1 MARFVTIVEVAAP
14 VASTTVPIA
23 SFIPP
28 SSGVAKIRRITM
40 GVRAATP
47 VSQGL
52 TIRVQRQ
59 TARGTVTTTVAPLAL
74 DPNSVPAISP
84 GVDTVWSVNPTLAAN
99 YMDEYS
105 FNTQALVDLPFE
117 FLEEFVVAAGVANG
131 VAFLNVGNSFPASHT
146 LTLKIEH
153 EE

>member
-1 MARFVTIVEVAAP
+1 MSRYTTYVEIAAP
-14 VASTTVPIA
+14 AASTTVPIA

-28 SSGVAKIRRITM
+28 SSGTAKIRRIVM

-52 TIRVQRQ
+52 SIRLQRQ
-59 TARGTVTTTVAPLAL
+59 TARGTVSTTVAPLPI
-74 DPNSVPAISP
+74 DPNSVPAIST
-84 GVDTVWSVNPTLAAN
+84 GIDTAWSVNPTLAALS
-99 YMDEYS
+99 MDEYS
-105 FNTQALVDLPFE
+105 FNTQAMVDIPFE

-131 VAFLNVGNSFPASHT
+131 IAFLNVGNAFPASHT
-146 LTLKIEH
+146 LTLKITH